1 MIESEDEEEEE
12 EEKDKIEAISD
23 EQDGKILKKCIIQV
37 RSKDDVYRSRDA
49 ILNRKYNYF
58 FIDAETK
65 HFVFF
70 IDYNSSDNLKTS
82 GIEFDLENFFPL
94 NSDLAIENLLDSLKE
109 KILNKKIQVSYISN
123 PQGNI
128 IKSIEFC

>member
-1 MIESEDEEEEE
+1 MIKSEEEE
-12 EEKDKIEAISD
+12 EEKENDKIKTISD

-49 ILNRKYNYF
+49 ISNCKYNYF

-70 IDYNSSDNLKTS
+70 IDYNSSDNCKIN
-82 GIEFDLENFFPL
+82 GIELDLENFFPL
-94 NSDLAIENLLDSLKE
+94 DSDLAIERLLDSLKE
-109 KILNKKIQVSYISN
+109 KILNKKIQVSYISKS
-123 PQGNI
+123 QGNI
-128 IKSIEFC
+128 IKSIVFC

>member
-1 MIESEDEEEEE
+1 
-12 EEKDKIEAISD
+12 
-23 EQDGKILKKCIIQV
+23 
-37 RSKDDVYRSRDA
+37 
-49 ILNRKYNYF
+49 
-58 FIDAETK
+58 
-65 HFVFF
+65 VFF

-109 KILNKKIQVSYISN
+109 KILNKKIQVSFISN